1 MGEPKFTIKID
12 PDLQDIVPGYL
23 DKRKKDIPVLEDA
36 IGRADYDLLTTMGH
50 KLKGSGGGY
59 GFIELGSLGADLE
72 IAGKAKEINKAKEVV
87 EKIKQY
93 LLSVEVSF

>member
-1 MGEPKFTIKID
+1 MGAPKFIIKID
-12 PDLQDIVPGYL
+12 ADLQDIVPGYL

-36 IGRADYDLLTTMGH
+36 VGRADYELLSTMGH

-59 GFIELGSLGADLE
+59 GFTELGVLGAELE
-72 IAGKAKEINKAKEVV
+72 NAGKAREINRAKEIV

-93 LLSVEVSF
+93 LLCVEVSF